1 LFAAGR
7 GLLTKGVLLL
17 GAVVVLSSCTDYPPE
32 LVRPVPSQD
41 LAPEFYR
48 PEPESSYKVSSGD
61 KLTVSSYYHPNLKQE
76 VTVQPDGRVS
86 LLLVGAVRVA
96 GKTPQELS
104 EELAQAYN
112 RYVEKAEI
120 TVTVTASAGLSVFVG
135 GQVKNPSL
143 VPIKGELTL
152 LQSITEA
159 GGFLPTANEGQVLI
173 ARQMPDT
180 HYRTL
185 QADVEKV
192 LRNES
197 GEIYLRPHDIVYVPK
212 STIAKVDQF
221 VDQYLSQ
228 VVPRWILSTFG
239 FGFQLNG
246 GASGGTTI
254 ISPVAQ

>member
-112 RYVEKAEI
+112 LHVGRAAMPGPGS
-120 TVTVTASAGLSVFVG
+120 TRARLSVFVC
-135 GQVKNPSL
+135 GQ
-143 VPIKGELTL
+143 
-152 LQSITEA
+152 
-159 GGFLPTANEGQVLI
+159 
-173 ARQMPDT
+173 M
-180 HYRTL
+180 
-185 QADVEKV
+185 
-192 LRNES
+192 
-197 GEIYLRPHDIVYVPK
+197 
-212 STIAKVDQF
+212 
-221 VDQYLSQ
+221 
-228 VVPRWILSTFG
+228 
-239 FGFQLNG
+239 
-246 GASGGTTI
+246 
-254 ISPVAQ
+254 